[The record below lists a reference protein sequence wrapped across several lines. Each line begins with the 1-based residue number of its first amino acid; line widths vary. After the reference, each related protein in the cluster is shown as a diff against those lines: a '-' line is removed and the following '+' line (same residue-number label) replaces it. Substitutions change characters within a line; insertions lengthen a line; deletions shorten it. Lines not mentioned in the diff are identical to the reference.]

1 MTLKVNGERLFISGA
16 TTVGGLLREL
26 AIEPGAV
33 AVEVNLVIV
42 KKADYE
48 GFSLKD
54 GDEVEIVNFVGG
66 G

>member
-26 AIEPGAV
+26 AIKPGAV